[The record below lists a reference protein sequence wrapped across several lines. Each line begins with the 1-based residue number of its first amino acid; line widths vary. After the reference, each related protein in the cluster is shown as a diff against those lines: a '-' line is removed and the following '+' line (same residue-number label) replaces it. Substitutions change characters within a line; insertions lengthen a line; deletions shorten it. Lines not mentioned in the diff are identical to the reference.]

1 MLRVDRA
8 GWETQGY
15 FNIYFCMTEIL
26 IEKKTL
32 ATIKFK
38 INGGKNKFNE
48 MCNTFMQK
56 IRQLTD
62 GY

>member
-8 GWETQGY
+8 GWEIQGY

-26 IEKKTL
+26 IKKKETL

-38 INGGKNKFNE
+38 ITGGKNKFNE
-48 MCNTFMQK
+48 MCNTFNAEN
-56 IRQLTD
+56 
-62 GY
+62 